1 MKNTTTHDEAYKKGY
16 EDGFEAV
23 AAATVYEIE
32 LEDEFNELPVEEKTR
47 IMLQELV
54 TKHDKMN

>member
-1 MKNTTTHDEAYKKGY
+1 MKNTLTPDEAYKKGY
-16 EDGFEAV
+16 DDGFDAG

>member
-1 MKNTTTHDEAYKKGY
+1 MKNTLTPDEAYKKGY
-16 EDGFEAV
+16 EDGFDAG

>member
-1 MKNTTTHDEAYKKGY
+1 MKNTLTPDEAYKKGY
-16 EDGFEAV
+16 EDGFEAG

-32 LEDEFNELPVEEKTR
+32 LEDEFNELPLEERTR
-47 IMLQELV
+47 IMLQEMV

>member
-1 MKNTTTHDEAYKKGY
+1 MKNTLTPDEAYKKGY
-16 EDGFEAV
+16 EDGFDAG

-54 TKHDKMN
+54 TKHDKIN

>member
-1 MKNTTTHDEAYKKGY
+1 MKNTTTPDEAYKKGY
-16 EDGFEAV
+16 EDGFEAG

-32 LEDEFNELPVEEKTR
+32 LEEEFDDLPLEERTR

-54 TKHDKMN
+54 TNHDKMN

>member
-1 MKNTTTHDEAYKKGY
+1 MKNTLTPDEAYKKGY
-16 EDGFEAV
+16 EDGFDAG

-47 IMLQELV
+47 IMLQEMV

>member
-1 MKNTTTHDEAYKKGY
+1 MKNTLTPDEAYKKGY
-16 EDGFEAV
+16 EDGFDAG
-23 AAATVYEIE
+23 AAASVYEIE

-47 IMLQELV
+47 IMLQELL

>member
-1 MKNTTTHDEAYKKGY
+1 MKNTLTPDEAYKKGY
-16 EDGFEAV
+16 EDGFDAGS
-23 AAATVYEIE
+23 AATVYEIE

>member
-1 MKNTTTHDEAYKKGY
+1 MKNTLTPDEAYKKGY
-16 EDGFEAV
+16 EEGFDAGS
-23 AAATVYEIE
+23 AATVYEIE
-32 LEDEFNELPVEEKTR
+32 LEDEFNELPVEERTR

>member
-1 MKNTTTHDEAYKKGY
+1 MKNTLTPDEAYKKGY
-16 EDGFEAV
+16 EDGFDAG

-32 LEDEFNELPVEEKTR
+32 LEDEFNELPLEERTR
-47 IMLQELV
+47 IMLQEMV

>member
-1 MKNTTTHDEAYKKGY
+1 MKNTTTPDEAYKKGY
-16 EDGFEAV
+16 EDGFEAG

-32 LEDEFNELPVEEKTR
+32 LEEEFDDLPLEERTR

>member
-1 MKNTTTHDEAYKKGY
+1 MKNTLTPDEAYKKGY
-16 EDGFEAV
+16 EDGFEAG

-32 LEDEFNELPVEEKTR
+32 LEDEFNDLPLEERTR
-47 IMLQELV
+47 IMLQEMV